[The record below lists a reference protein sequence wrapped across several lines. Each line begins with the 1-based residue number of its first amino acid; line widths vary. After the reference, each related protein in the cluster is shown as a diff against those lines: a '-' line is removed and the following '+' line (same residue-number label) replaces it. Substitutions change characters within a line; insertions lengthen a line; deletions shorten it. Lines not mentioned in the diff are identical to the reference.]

1 MAETRKSLT
10 ELLDRYFEALTKR
23 DSAKLPLATNVKFTE
38 NGQTLPMKWA
48 LWATASGKPYQ
59 RYADFIDPERG
70 QAATFSVVDENGTP
84 VVMSLRIKAVN
95 GKISEAE
102 HVVCRQH
109 DILFHPPGMAEPA
122 TQFTKIDPQRRAT
135 REEAI
140 KIADLY
146 FDGVEQDNGD
156 MIPVTKDCIRMENGL
171 QTVLAPD
178 FGLSAQ
184 RRGGLN
190 LGKLGIAG
198 QINTGYFKYI
208 DRIRDRRYPIY
219 DEEQGIIFGIV
230 FFEHPGNVK
239 TVTVKGMPGVDK
251 VDLAPFTQRPS
262 SAEIAEAFQI
272 EDGKIRTVAAI
283 LDFFPFGMKSGWD
296 D

>member
-1 MAETRKSLT
+1 MAETRESLT
-10 ELLDRYFEALTKR
+10 RLLDRYFEALTQR
-23 DSAKLPLATNVKFTE
+23 NALKLPLASGVKFTE
-38 NGQTLPMKWA
+38 NGQTLPMKSA
-48 LWATASGKPYQ
+48 LWATASGKPYP
-59 RYADFIDPERG
+59 RYADFLDPARG
-70 QAATFSVVDENGTP
+70 QAATFSVIDENGTP
-84 VVMSLRIKAVN
+84 VVMALRIKAVN
-95 GKISEAE
+95 GEIVEAE
-102 HVVCRQH
+102 HLVCRQH
-109 DILFHPPGMAEPA
+109 DILFHPPGLAEPA
-122 TQFTKIDPQRRAT
+122 TQFAKIDPSRRAT

-140 KIADLY
+140 KLANLY
-146 FDGVEQDNGD
+146 FDGVAQDNGD

-171 QTVLAPD
+171 QTVLASD
-178 FGLSAQ
+178 FSLSAQ

-219 DEEQGIIFGIV
+219 DEEQSIIFAFG
-230 FFEHPGNVK
+230 FFEHPGTVK
-239 TVTVKGMPGVDK
+239 TVTIKGMPGIDK
-251 VDLAPFTQRPS
+251 VDLPPFTQRPS

-272 EDGKIRTVAAI
+272 EGGKIRTIAAI